1 MEKFLK
7 IWYILNTIFTLINFA
22 SVEANDRALFSSQ
35 EEEKS
40 QIIVSKVKLEKGSL
54 KAKVEKESSSSD
66 SNPFNFSM

>member
-1 MEKFLK
+1 MEKFLT
-7 IWYILNTIFTLINFA
+7 IWYILNTIFTLINIA

-40 QIIVSKVKLEKGSL
+40 QIIVSKVKLEKGAL
-54 KAKVEKESSSSD
+54 KANIEKESSSSD